1 VAKPPAGA
9 NSAMRF
15 IDPAA
20 LQRIGSL
27 ELVARTVVDG
37 FMTGLHRSPYL
48 GFSVDFAEHR
58 QYMPGDDIRRID
70 WRLYARTD
78 RFHLKLYE
86 AETNANFM
94 VLVDTSAS
102 MDFSANGVRKID
114 YARML
119 AASLTYFSSGQRD
132 RVGLITFDDDLRD
145 YVPPSAKHLDVVL
158 HTLAAAEPR
167 GVGDLHAPFKKAAEL
182 LKRSGIVVIVS
193 DLYEP
198 PEQILAAVNQL
209 RFSGQDVVVF
219 HTLDPAELE
228 FQYPTPAPFEDLET
242 GERIPIIPERL
253 RERYQGLV
261 SDHVKELAERFA
273 ANRIDYVVANTGE
286 PLDRVLF
293 EYLLARHRRIK
304 SR

>member
-1 VAKPPAGA
+1 
-9 NSAMRF
+9 MRF
-15 IDPAA
+15 IDPTA

-37 FMTGLHRSPYL
+37 FITGLHRSPYL

-58 QYMPGDDIRRID
+58 PYMAGDDIRRID

-86 AETNANFM
+86 AETNSNFM

-102 MDFSANGVRKID
+102 MDFGAQGLRKID

-132 RVGLITFDDDLRD
+132 RVGLITFDEELRE
-145 YVPPSAKHLDVVL
+145 YVPPSAKHLDTVL
-158 HTLAAAEPR
+158 HKLAAAEPR
-167 GVGDLHAPFKKAAEL
+167 GVGDLHVPLRRAAEL
-182 LKRSGIVVIVS
+182 LKRAGIVVVIS

-198 PEQILAAVNQL
+198 PDQVIAAVNQL

-228 FQYPTPAPFEDLET
+228 FQYPSPAPFEDLET

-273 ANRIDYVVANTGE
+273 SNRIDYVVANTGE
-286 PLDRVLF
+286 PLDRTLF

>member
-1 VAKPPAGA
+1 
-9 NSAMRF
+9 MRF
-15 IDPAA
+15 IDPIT

-27 ELVARTVVDG
+27 ELVARTVVEG

-58 QYMPGDDIRRID
+58 PYFPGDDIRRID

-86 AETNANFM
+86 AETNANF
-94 VLVDTSAS
+94 VALVDTSAS
-102 MDFSANGVRKID
+102 MDFGAKGLRKID

-119 AASLTYFSSGQRD
+119 AASLAYFSSTQRD
-132 RVGLITFDDDLRD
+132 RVGLITFNEDVVD
-145 YVPPSAKHLDVVL
+145 YVPPSAKHLDTVL
-158 HTLAAAEPR
+158 HKLASAEPR
-167 GVGDLHAPFKKAAEL
+167 GIGDLHAPFRKAAEL
-182 LKRSGIVVIVS
+182 LKRAGIVVIVS

-198 PEQILAAVNQL
+198 PEQVLAAINQI

-242 GERIPIIPERL
+242 GERIPIVPDKL

-261 SDHVKELAERFA
+261 SDHIKELAERFA

-286 PLDRVLF
+286 PLDRALF
-293 EYLLARHRRIK
+293 EYLLARHRRAK
-304 SR
+304 TR

>member
-1 VAKPPAGA
+1 MAKPPAGA
-9 NSAMRF
+9 NSALRF
-15 IDPAA
+15 IDPTA

-37 FMTGLHRSPYL
+37 FITGLHRSPYL

-58 QYMPGDDIRRID
+58 PYMPGDDIRRID

-94 VLVDTSAS
+94 AIVDTSAS
-102 MDFSANGVRKID
+102 MAFGEKGVRKID
-114 YARML
+114 YGRML
-119 AASLTYFSSGQRD
+119 AASLAYFSSGQRD
-132 RVGLITFDDDLRD
+132 RVGLITFDEDLRD
-145 YVPPSAKHLDVVL
+145 YVPPSAKHLDTVL
-158 HTLAAAEPR
+158 HTLAAAEPKGSGALGR
-167 GVGDLHAPFKKAAEL
+167 PLKKAAEL

-193 DLYEP
+193 DLYESP
-198 PEQILAAVNQL
+198 DSVLAAVNQL

-228 FQYPTPAPFEDLET
+228 FQYPAPAPFEDLET

-253 RERYQGLV
+253 RERYLGLV

-273 ANRIDYVVANTGE
+273 ANRIDYVVVNTGE
-286 PLDRVLF
+286 PLDRALF